1 MKTTLIL
8 LVTMYLI
15 SGMATAIAQN
25 QVLTKTVQ
33 TTVTNKIENPA
44 TINRAITSELN
55 AVTVKTVSI
64 NNITEVSAWCTYS
77 YKSDAGVSQHGICVS
92 KGPSPTIQNTRFFSK
107 GVTGPEFG
115 AEITGLS
122 PNTKYYVRA
131 FAKNS
136 SGAVFYGNELNFLT
150 LTPKK

>member
-1 MKTTLIL
+1 MKATLL
-8 LVTMYLI
+8 FLVTMYLI
-15 SGMATAIAQN
+15 SGMTTAISQN

-44 TINRAITSELN
+44 AINRDITSELN
-55 AVTVKTVSI
+55 AVTVKTVKIS
-64 NNITEVSAWCTYS
+64 NITEVTAWATYS
-77 YKSDAGVSQHGICVS
+77 YKSEAAVVQHGVCVS
-92 KGPSPTIQNTRFFSK
+92 KGPSPTIQNTKFFSK

-115 AEITGLS
+115 AEITGLA
-122 PNTKYYVRA
+122 PNAKYYVRA

-136 SGAVFYGNELNFLT
+136 SGAVFYGNELNFIT